1 MLWKSWQKTQ
11 QEICSVIK
19 YDLGKK
25 MFYGYSEVLR
35 TAFLEHSQ
43 AAASKK
49 FYVNGTYIGDI
60 GDIA

>member
-1 MLWKSWQKTQ
+1 
-11 QEICSVIK
+11 
-19 YDLGKK
+19 
-25 MFYGYSEVLR
+25 MFYGYSEVFL

-49 FYVNGTYIGDI
+49 FYVNDTYIEDI

>member
-1 MLWKSWQKTQ
+1 MKNSARVFF
-11 QEICSVIK
+11 SVIK
-19 YDLGKK
+19 YDVGKK
-25 MFYGYSEVLR
+25 MFYGYSEVFR

-49 FYVNGTYIGDI
+49 FYVNDTYIGDI